1 MEGENKMNKH
11 LFRVRPQKFR
21 IPIQKPTREEPQS
34 SRHRARKRSKLPH
47 ISPPHIQPIAKA
59 RPLHPVALSTPNLTS
74 AAGFV
79 KVSMSELSGINRHF
93 LYPTWNSRTTF
104 CHLPFHPDRCCF
116 QVAVQWFIIFTLLI
130 TGRYYLSL
138 RISTV
143 KILQITSSATK
154 LVLIIVFVLIPHPW
168 PSTALR
174 ESTLSLLRAFF
185 FHNLPECFLFS
196 FATTL
201 QNCPRPFMFC
211 PQLFSLLFSRAM
223 ISISNSRNTSQPSC
237 QRHRNNHRDSS
248 FQQVP
253 YLIRG
258 CWKCGPV
265 TSRSSKRRVRTD
277 SIECRASWQS
287 SLRVKALLSLT
298 HEDTF
303 HHTEHLWDEQELQ
316 TKCILLL
323 SLPLKKIIFCSF
335 SYRSPP
341 SSRCTSAEQM
351 GHCLRGLKVNC
362 LSRNYAVLI

>member
-1 MEGENKMNKH
+1 M
-11 LFRVRPQKFR
+11 
-21 IPIQKPTREEPQS
+21 
-34 SRHRARKRSKLPH
+34 
-47 ISPPHIQPIAKA
+47 
-59 RPLHPVALSTPNLTS
+59 
-74 AAGFV
+74 
-79 KVSMSELSGINRHF
+79 
-93 LYPTWNSRTTF
+93 
-104 CHLPFHPDRCCF
+104 
-116 QVAVQWFIIFTLLI
+116 QWFIIFTLLI

-138 RISTV
+138 HISTV

-196 FATTL
+196 FATTR
-201 QNCPRPFMFC
+201 QSCPRPFMFC
-211 PQLFSLLFSRAM
+211 PQLFSLLFLRAM

-258 CWKCGPV
+258 RWKCGPV

-277 SIECRASWQS
+277 SIECKAPWQS
-287 SLRVKALLSLT
+287 RLWVKALLSLT

-316 TKCILLL
+316 TKCIPLL
-323 SLPLKKIIFCSF
+323 SLFFAHFLKEKKIIFCSF

-351 GHCLRGLKVNC
+351 GHCVGGLKVNC
-362 LSRNYAVLI
+362 LSRNYTVLI